1 MGNISAT
8 KLGGICLI
16 VGPALATI
24 LYVVLYM
31 ILGDSGIDPAK
42 WADVAADAAARNNL
56 EIILL
61 MIPPIGIILAFYGL
75 SVLHASI
82 KENGNNEALF
92 GLGLTMFV
100 VSVIATVIG
109 WGMFQAIP
117 WDGTDGAVIASIS
130 QGVSGYGWMIGSIGF
145 MLVSL
150 VVANNR
156 EGIHQILAYIVS
168 IVSLIVVI
176 FGIIAIADTDALQVA
191 QIINGISYII
201 ISIWSVTVGMDM
213 LKKA

>member
-75 SVLHASI
+75 SVLHQRR
-82 KENGNNEALF
+82 LF
-92 GLGLTMFV
+92 LSNQERYDRSAGRDACLLLP
-100 VSVIATVIG
+100 TVRR
-109 WGMFQAIP
+109 
-117 WDGTDGAVIASIS
+117 
-130 QGVSGYGWMIGSIGF
+130 
-145 MLVSL
+145 SL
-150 VVANNR
+150 
-156 EGIHQILAYIVS
+156 S
-168 IVSLIVVI
+168 CS
-176 FGIIAIADTDALQVA
+176 
-191 QIINGISYII
+191 S
-201 ISIWSVTVGMDM
+201 
-213 LKKA
+213 

>member
-1 MGNISAT
+1 MGNISAS

-24 LYVVLYM
+24 LYVVIYM
-31 ILGDSGIDPAK
+31 ILGNPGTDPAN
-42 WADVAADAAARNNL
+42 WGDVAKDAIAQGGV
-56 EIILL
+56 ETILL
-61 MIPPIGIILAFYGL
+61 MIPPVGIILAFYGL

-100 VSVIATVIG
+100 VSVIAITIG
-109 WGMFQAIP
+109 WGMFQAISWP
-117 WDGTDGAVIASIS
+117 DTNGAAIASMS

-145 MLVSL
+145 MLISC

-156 EGIHQILAYIVS
+156 EGLHQILAYLVS

-176 FGIIAIADTDALQVA
+176 FSIIAIVDTDALQIS
-191 QIINGISYII
+191 QLINGISYII